1 MINAAVSYADADKE
15 LVDTFN
21 AQPRGSKSGEYWSAD
36 ALMALKG
43 RIKSFY
49 IATQASRC
57 CYCDRHQGTE
67 NHRVWDVEHI
77 VDRAK
82 YAWFL
87 FTPRN
92 LAAACP
98 DCNLAKSETEVLKTR
113 GRKTYP
119 SSSADF
125 KIVHPHFDNF
135 DDHIFRHRHIYIPK
149 TPKGSFTIYTCK
161 LLRFAEKYID
171 WENSAAD
178 TRFEAEVNAAFDSE
192 GAMAVAAVSSIA
204 NQLSRPD

>member
-1 MINAAVSYADADKE
+1 MINAAVTYADADKD
-15 LVDTFN
+15 LVDAFE
-21 AQPRGSKSGEYWSAD
+21 ALPRESKSGDYWSED
-36 ALMALKG
+36 ALKALKG

-49 IATQASRC
+49 IAAQGSRC

-67 NHRVWDVEHI
+67 NHRAWDVEHI

-125 KIVHPHFDNF
+125 KIVHPHFDQFN
-135 DDHIFRHRHIYIPK
+135 DHIFHYRHVYIPK

-171 WENSAAD
+171 WQNSAAD

-192 GAMAVAAVSSIA
+192 LPMAVAAVNSIA
-204 NQLSRPD
+204 NQLSQPD